1 MTGYHVVWD
10 SPREQA
16 YTQWEIL
23 MQILSARMWQIR
35 HGKVNL
41 IADAKS
47 LVYFKKIGVTDIYD
61 EVEELDVSLLEGI
74 DPKIY
79 FAAGKIS
86 AQLQASGDHLAFI
99 DTDLLISSE
108 VDRFDQEKL
117 TVFHR
122 EFQEKSV
129 YPNLWEHW
137 QTEIP
142 WDLCTQPINCALVYW
157 PDEELRRNYAA
168 MSLKFM
174 RANTYH
180 GRFRAN
186 SLMVTAEQRL
196 LALYLKWKGVT
207 PDYYIKD
214 IYLPDI
220 DAGIVRWQSSD
231 EGTNI
236 ETISEEF
243 IHLWGHKSILRND
256 PIQAA
261 EYTMKLF
268 DICQRYP
275 ELEVESILNKM
286 TK

>member
-1 MTGYHVVWD
+1 
-10 SPREQA
+10 
-16 YTQWEIL
+16 

-41 IADAKS
+41 IADAES
-47 LVYFKKIGVTDIYD
+47 LVYFKRIGVTDIYD
-61 EVEELDVSLLEGI
+61 EVEELDISLLEGI

-79 FAAGKIS
+79 FAAGKLS
-86 AQLQASGDHLAFI
+86 AQLQASGNNLTFI

-108 VDRFDQEKL
+108 IDRFNPDVV

-122 EFQEKSV
+122 EFPENSV
-129 YPNLWEHW
+129 YPNLWKHW

-142 WDLCTQPINCALVYW
+142 LDLKVQPINCALVSW
-157 PDEELRRNYAA
+157 PDEELRRNYASLA
-168 MSLKFM
+168 LKFM

-180 GRFRAN
+180 GRFTTN

-196 LALYLKWKGVT
+196 LAMYLKWKGVQ

-214 IYLPDI
+214 IYLPDTQP
-220 DAGIVRWQSSD
+220 GIVSWQYSD

-236 ETISEEF
+236 EAISDEF

-256 PIQAA
+256 PLQAA

-275 ELEVESILNKM
+275 ELKVDNILNKM
-286 TK
+286 IK